1 MPLGTSRPTDESD
14 TITTDCAPAWATLPL
29 NGSLEWWGHR
39 LSAVRVFARHLHT
52 IDPCH
57 EVPPTLLW
65 IGSCRP
71 GKPLTVQHYLAQIDP
86 RRPDRAHG

>member
-14 TITTDCAPAWATLPL
+14 TITTDCALAWASLPL

-71 GKPLTVQHYLAQIDP
+71 GNHSPFSITSP
-86 RRPDRAHG
+86 R